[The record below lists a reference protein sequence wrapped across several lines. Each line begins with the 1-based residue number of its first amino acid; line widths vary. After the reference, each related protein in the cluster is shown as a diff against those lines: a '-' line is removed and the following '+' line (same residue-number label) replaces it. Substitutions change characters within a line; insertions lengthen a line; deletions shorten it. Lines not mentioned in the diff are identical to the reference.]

1 MSQNVQLDYALRLTM
16 EITGADNV
24 SVSIHEEKLA
34 LKNVGDNGFLKR
46 KEEFQA
52 CFAFPGRIK
61 KAW

>member
-1 MSQNVQLDYALRLTM
+1 M

-52 CFAFPGRIK
+52 CFAFPVRIQK
-61 KAW
+61 DEIWLCSKIPIG